1 MKQAYIELKGR
12 HEVTELRRSKG
23 VKRMTFV
30 IIDHDEHQTTV
41 VNTDQVTYLRQDNYG
56 TAIHFSS
63 GEHVICPL
71 DMDSLVAKLTS
82 KTRTEGLMFSND

>member
-1 MKQAYIELKGR
+1 MAF
-12 HEVTELRRSKG
+12 VT
-23 VKRMTFV
+23 
-30 IIDHDEHQTTV
+30 IDHDEHQTTV

-71 DMDSLVAKLTS
+71 DMESLVEKLTGKI
-82 KTRTEGLMFSND
+82 KTDALMFSND